1 MFNTLTKLIMDEQEI
16 FNQIKEL
23 QKQRTSLKEQD
34 NLLAVQIIKLID
46 KLRRDGIKKGYYTN
60 NCNLFCR
67 VCDIKDNIILVYEL
81 DTIEPPS
88 VTEETYCY
96 ETFTNTYC
104 KECTKEEYNNALDKI
119 VKHFKD

>member
-1 MFNTLTKLIMDEQEI
+1 MDEQEI

-34 NLLAVQIIKLID
+34 NLLAVQIIELID

-60 NCNLFCR
+60 KCNLFCR

-81 DTIEPPS
+81 DTIEPPR
-88 VTEETYCY
+88 VTKETYCY

-104 KECTKEEYNNALDKI
+104 KECTKEEYDNALDKI

>member
-1 MFNTLTKLIMDEQEI
+1 MDEQEI

-34 NLLAVQIIKLID
+34 NLLAVQIIELRD

-60 NCNLFCR
+60 NYNLFCR

-81 DTIEPPS
+81 DTIEPPR
-88 VTEETYCY
+88 VTKETYCY